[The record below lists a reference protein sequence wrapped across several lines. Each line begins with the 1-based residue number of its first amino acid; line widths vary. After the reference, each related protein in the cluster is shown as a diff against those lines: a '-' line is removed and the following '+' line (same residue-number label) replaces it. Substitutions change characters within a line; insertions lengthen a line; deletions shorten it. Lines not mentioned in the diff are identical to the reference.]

1 MPAQRQH
8 HLLEVIVTSEQ
19 YPVRFFR
26 SVDNGSYVP
35 YHYHAAW
42 ELIFIKNGAMTL
54 SAPVQ
59 SGALA
64 YCLAKLPQIP
74 EHLPRDLDSLQAMP
88 LPAIDTH
95 KVMSAP
101 EYAAQRATATAIA
114 TAAAAATTAV
124 AAADAEA
131 AATTAHAE
139 QSAQAATNHEA
150 PAKANHAS
158 ATATSAP
165 HTETLTKETASLLAS
180 AASKDTAAP
189 NQRGMGSEAAAAQG
203 ATGTLA
209 APAPQTPLPEN
220 SCHAANDTHGSKSP
234 HDAMCGGQEHSAQTP
249 FSSSRLAADLP
260 SRNHSLSA
268 ADTEF
273 TDPTFAHNSM
283 LLGAGLSGGE
293 YTCALQANGYN
304 FALINSNE
312 MHASSCQHYNEAYVL
327 QIPETFLAES
337 INYPQSFPLYLDL
350 HQASEQDLKH
360 LTRAF
365 WRLIVVHECL
375 QDQDGFKV
383 YFNHALYSLLESLL
397 PLVVSGHAL
406 QQLKLEPSRS
416 ANLKRLQPVFDFL
429 RDHYHEPLKLEQL
442 AALAHLHPGYF
453 CSVFKDAV
461 GMSPMSYLSEIR
473 MCHVYY
479 DLAESKLPISTI
491 LQRHG
496 YTNTKK
502 FYRLFKERF
511 HVSPREVQ
519 ASHHK
524 QALHSTKEASY
535 FDRLFAREEPAPAT
549 PEGT

>member
-1 MPAQRQH
+1 
-8 HLLEVIVTSEQ
+8 
-19 YPVRFFR
+19 
-26 SVDNGSYVP
+26 
-35 YHYHAAW
+35 
-42 ELIFIKNGAMTL
+42 
-54 SAPVQ
+54 
-59 SGALA
+59 
-64 YCLAKLPQIP
+64 
-74 EHLPRDLDSLQAMP
+74 
-88 LPAIDTH
+88 
-95 KVMSAP
+95 
-101 EYAAQRATATAIA
+101 
-114 TAAAAATTAV
+114 
-124 AAADAEA
+124 
-131 AATTAHAE
+131 
-139 QSAQAATNHEA
+139 
-150 PAKANHAS
+150 
-158 ATATSAP
+158 
-165 HTETLTKETASLLAS
+165 
-180 AASKDTAAP
+180 
-189 NQRGMGSEAAAAQG
+189 
-203 ATGTLA
+203 
-209 APAPQTPLPEN
+209 
-220 SCHAANDTHGSKSP
+220 
-234 HDAMCGGQEHSAQTP
+234 
-249 FSSSRLAADLP
+249 
-260 SRNHSLSA
+260 
-268 ADTEF
+268 
-273 TDPTFAHNSM
+273 M
-283 LLGAGLSGGE
+283 LLGSGLSGGE

-337 INYPQSFPLYLDL
+337 INYHQSFPLYLDL

-479 DLAESKLPISTI
+479 DLAESKLPITTI

-519 ASHHK
+519 ASHNK
-524 QALHSTKEASY
+524 QALHSTKEPSY
-535 FDRLFAREEPAPAT
+535 FDRLFAREEPEPAT
-549 PEGT
+549 PQGS